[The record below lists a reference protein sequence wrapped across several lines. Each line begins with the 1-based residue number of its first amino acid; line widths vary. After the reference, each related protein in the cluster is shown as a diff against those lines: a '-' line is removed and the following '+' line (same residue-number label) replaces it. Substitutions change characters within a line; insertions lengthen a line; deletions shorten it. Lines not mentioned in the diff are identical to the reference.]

1 MSYNGFEIFSIF
13 EYYFL
18 NRFHFSYFY
27 IFFMF
32 PKSHLSLNNKK
43 LLSLF
48 ISTLNS
54 KRRLIT
60 FFLTVKF
67 QSEIDQNR
75 YKILLF
81 DVIA

>member
-1 MSYNGFEIFSIF
+1 
-13 EYYFL
+13 
-18 NRFHFSYFY
+18 
-27 IFFMF
+27 MF

-60 FFLTVKF
+60 VFLTVKF
-67 QSEIDQNR
+67 QSEIDENR
-75 YKILLF
+75 FKIILF
-81 DVIA
+81 AVIA